1 MGNWEYK
8 QVYCKIPEV
17 LSTLNKLG
25 GQGWELCVINWN
37 ECGLNE
43 NILYLK
49 RPMKCENCGYYKP
62 SEYYAFDSKCE
73 KIGLLHNHN
82 GCEKFKPKN

>member
-1 MGNWEYK
+1 MHLRIGKRRCGCSRRQRVPAGYHGDHW
-8 QVYCKIPEV
+8 
-17 LSTLNKLG
+17 KL
-25 GQGWELCVINWN
+25 CAV
-37 ECGLNE
+37 NE

-62 SEYYAFDSKCE
+62 SSYHAFDSKCE

-82 GCEKFKPKN
+82 GCEKFKPKD

>member
-8 QVYCKIPEV
+8 QVYRNVSDASNI
-17 LSTLNKLG
+17 LNRFG
-25 GQGWELCVINWN
+25 GQSWELCAV
-37 ECGLNE
+37 NE
-43 NILYLK
+43 NIFYFK

-62 SEYYAFDSKCE
+62 SSYHVFDSKCE

>member
-8 QVYCKIPEV
+8 QVYRNVQEV

-25 GQGWELCVINWN
+25 GQGWELCAIN
-37 ECGLNE
+37 ES
-43 NILYLK
+43 ILYFK
-49 RPMKCENCGYYKP
+49 RPMKCENCGYFKP
-62 SEYYAFDSKCE
+62 SSYHAFDSKCE

>member
-8 QVYCKIPEV
+8 QVYCTLSDNPDV
-17 LSTLNKLG
+17 LNELG
-25 GQGWELCVINWN
+25 GQGWELCAIN
-37 ECGLNE
+37 ESMF
-43 NILYLK
+43 YFK
-49 RPMKCENCGYYKP
+49 RPMKCENCKYYKP

-73 KIGLLHNHN
+73 KTGLLHYHN